1 MGKTKKSIRG
11 RAGRKTR
18 KARKLVTRKLVTR
31 KLVTRKLVTRKLVS
45 GKNKKTHRKGKKQTG
60 GRRRPNGLG
69 TGGVSSVSP
78 NNGAMNEGG
87 QDYLNEAD
95 KVEAIRLIKANNTR
109 GLIDLLDGRTFP
121 DDKALLE
128 AVKTPGVNMET
139 ISEVIFRTYI
149 HDDTEDKISAA
160 MEKTPDLLIEVIDA
174 LKEQELRQQEAAA
187 LARAIESSAKNN
199 GRPVTPPP
207 PMENWY

>member
-1 MGKTKKSIRG
+1 MGKATVRRRI
-11 RAGRKTR
+11 TR
-18 KARKLVTRKLVTR
+18 KRKVNR
-31 KLVTRKLVTRKLVS
+31 
-45 GKNKKTHRKGKKQTG
+45 KNKKTQCKGKKQSG
-60 GRRRPNGLG
+60 GRRRPDGS
-69 TGGVSSVSP
+69 VSSG
-78 NNGAMNEGG
+78 NNGAM
-87 QDYLNEAD
+87 NEAD

-109 GLIDLLDGRTFP
+109 GLIELLGTMTFP

-160 MEKTPDLLIEVIDA
+160 MEESPDLLIEVIDA

-207 PMENWY
+207 PMKNWY